1 MLSPRIAT
9 NHDQDNADAVNT
21 TNAGCPF
28 QHSARAISPVYK
40 YKRQFVRKHFL
51 KHFSLTELWKY
62 YTILTQPQPHVLPQS
77 LTGQGIL

>member
-9 NHDQDNADAVNT
+9 NHDRDNAEARNQRQKRRMPANT
-21 TNAGCPF
+21 
-28 QHSARAISPVYK
+28 ARERVVPVCT
-40 YKRQFVRKHFL
+40 RQFVRKHFL
-51 KHFSLTELWKY
+51 KHFSLTALWKY